1 MAKVKEIYAFID
13 RIAPFAYQMKT
24 DNSGLLIGDRERE
37 VKKIMISLD
46 ITEPVILEAIENKVD
61 LLLSHHP
68 FFFDPY
74 KAITDETYHGRMA
87 LKLIENRI
95 SIICAHTNLDS
106 AKGGINDVLC
116 KKIGL
121 PKPEMLRLDD
131 NADAGILRYG
141 EYEKPMTMEEFL
153 KKVKAALRADKITY
167 TGELS
172 DTVRRVAVCSGS
184 GASFMDLA
192 LSSGADTYFMGE
204 AKYGNAQYAIEN
216 GMNVVLA
223 GHFETEDIIC
233 EVLLDQINREFEG
246 LSVTIADNDRNM
258 IRYY

>member
-1 MAKVKEIYAFID
+1 M
-13 RIAPFAYQMKT
+13 
-24 DNSGLLIGDRERE
+24 
-37 VKKIMISLD
+37 
-46 ITEPVILEAIENKVD
+46 
-61 LLLSHHP
+61 
-68 FFFDPY
+68 
-74 KAITDETYHGRMA
+74 
-87 LKLIENRI
+87 
-95 SIICAHTNLDS
+95 
-106 AKGGINDVLC
+106 
-116 KKIGL
+116 
-121 PKPEMLRLDD
+121 
-131 NADAGILRYG
+131 
-141 EYEKPMTMEEFL
+141 
-153 KKVKAALRADKITY
+153 
-167 TGELS
+167 
-172 DTVRRVAVCSGS
+172 CSGS